1 MVSKFIRWRQ
11 YTPLPGR
18 FQYQILQKAGLPAGF
33 TSASIRSVFRRLIL
47 LLPCLLLYSCRSV
60 EDANQELLAAVKAV
74 NEAEIRQSL
83 HSGASA
89 NAMQSGNE
97 TALGLLISQ
106 YKRSHE
112 ERRERITAAA
122 TLLLEQR
129 ADPNALH
136 HGYTPLQI
144 ATGQGCELIVSRLLV
159 HGADPNLETRA
170 GLAPIWQ
177 AVFDNNHSIGLILLQ
192 AGANPNALNQ
202 NRETPLQYLRK
213 RGYQQTRLMIHLR
226 QYGGK

>member
-1 MVSKFIRWRQ
+1 M
-11 YTPLPGR
+11 
-18 FQYQILQKAGLPAGF
+18 
-33 TSASIRSVFRRLIL
+33 SASIGRVLRFITIL
-47 LLPCLLLYSCRSV
+47 PLVGFMLLFSCRST
-60 EDANQELLAAVKAV
+60 DAMNQDLFSAIARADK
-74 NEAEIRQSL
+74 EAIQQAL
-83 HSGASA
+83 HYGASA
-89 NAMQSGNE
+89 NATQFGNE

-122 TLLLEQR
+122 TLLLEQG
-129 ADPNALH
+129 AAPNALH

-177 AVFDNNHSIGLILLQ
+177 AVYDNNHSIGLILLQ

>member
-1 MVSKFIRWRQ
+1 M
-11 YTPLPGR
+11 
-18 FQYQILQKAGLPAGF
+18 
-33 TSASIRSVFRRLIL
+33 
-47 LLPCLLLYSCRSV
+47 LLYSCRSV
-60 EDANQELLAAVKAV
+60 EDANQELLAAVKTV
-74 NEAEIRQSL
+74 NEAEMRQAL
-83 HSGASA
+83 CYGASA
-89 NAMQSGNE
+89 NATQFGNE
-97 TALGLLISQ
+97 TALGLLIGQ

-112 ERRERITAAA
+112 ERRRRIVTAA
-122 TLLLEQR
+122 TLLLEQG

-144 ATGQGCELIVSRLLV
+144 ATGQGSELIVSRLLV

-177 AVFDNNHSIGLILLQ
+177 AVFDNNHSIGLLLLR

-202 NRETPLQYLRK
+202 KEETPLQYLRK

-226 QYGGK
+226 RHGGK